1 MILAADYPFLDILWS
16 MIIFFAW
23 VVWIWMMILILGDVF
38 RRRDTSGWAK
48 AGWVVFMLVLPFL
61 GVLVYLIAN
70 HDGMAERSAAA
81 ASRQKEQFDDYV
93 RSVAPA
99 GGGAADEIDKAKRLL
114 DSGAITQDEFA
125 ALKAKVLAGA

>member
-1 MILAADYPFLDILWS
+1 MILAADYPFIDILWS

-61 GVLVYLIAN
+61 GVLVYLIVN
-70 HDGMAERSAAA
+70 HDGMADRSAQ
-81 ASRQKEQFDDYV
+81 ASNRQKEQFDDYV
-93 RSVAPA
+93 RSVNAS
-99 GGGAADEIDKAKRLL
+99 GGGAASEIDKAKGLL
-114 DSGAITQDEFA
+114 DTGAITPDEYA
-125 ALKAKVLAGA
+125 ALKAKVLAA

>member
-1 MILAADYPFLDILWS
+1 VILAADYPFLNILWS

-48 AGWVVFMLVLPFL
+48 AAWVVFMIVFPFL
-61 GVLVYLIAN
+61 GVLVYLIVN
-70 HDGMAERSAAA
+70 HDGMAERSAESAN
-81 ASRQKEQFDDYV
+81 RQKAQFDDYV
-93 RSVAPA
+93 RSVGS
-99 GGGAADEIDKAKRLL
+99 GGGAASEIDKAKGLL

-125 ALKAKVLAGA
+125 ALKAKALAAA

>member
-1 MILAADYPFLDILWS
+1 MIIAADYPFLNILWS

-38 RRRDTSGWAK
+38 RRRDSSGWAK

-61 GVLVYLIAN
+61 GVLVYLIVN

-81 ASRQKEQFDDYV
+81 AKSQKAQFDDYV

-99 GGGAADEIDKAKRLL
+99 GGAASEIDKAKQLL

-125 ALKAKVLAGA
+125 ALKAKVLATPA